1 MYKSINRLLDA
12 CSLYCAINCPRRLLK
27 VDVLTVA
34 IKCKGNFKSYTNPFA
49 EENDTAFKI
58 LQPSYQ
64 NKTKIKQFL
73 IENKEIRLDQ
83 SLIVNAEDYYLFENY
98 RIAIIEIQSAVEYA
112 MSQLINRY
120 HNKLGTSLSQIDE
133 ILKLRLDDLKKELN
147 IIVPQITSGKVWM
160 AWRSSCYEVRN
171 SVVHKG
177 YLPTKS
183 EARLALDTGKRFVD
197 LLNSN

>member
-1 MYKSINRLLDA
+1 
-12 CSLYCAINCPRRLLK
+12 
-27 VDVLTVA
+27 
-34 IKCKGNFKSYTNPFA
+34 
-49 EENDTAFKI
+49 
-58 LQPSYQ
+58 
-64 NKTKIKQFL
+64 
-73 IENKEIRLDQ
+73 
-83 SLIVNAEDYYLFENY
+83 
-98 RIAIIEIQSAVEYA
+98 
-112 MSQLINRY
+112 MSRLINRY